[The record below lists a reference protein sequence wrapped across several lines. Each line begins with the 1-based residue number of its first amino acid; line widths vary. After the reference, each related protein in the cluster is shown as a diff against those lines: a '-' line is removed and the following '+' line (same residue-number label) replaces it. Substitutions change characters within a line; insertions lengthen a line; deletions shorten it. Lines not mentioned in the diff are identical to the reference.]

1 MDYINKAAMPAE
13 YNKCK
18 VLSQFLWIFFAGFF
32 ASTVIVSAASDT
44 AQPLLPNLRL
54 TQELPTPGRISAIIW
69 SSNGAKLAAASMGQA
84 EVIPFIPSMSI
95 PNPYGKVVTIWDS
108 SGRTIR
114 RIQRDTVFFR
124 EEDMFA
130 FVAHDRQLATPP
142 PFSNSAAAFVL
153 FDVETGEV
161 AHTIVGSRATV
172 LIASPDQSILAG
184 IFGSEPHHSVALYST
199 PDWTKLP
206 DLPIGSG
213 NRTGRA
219 DAIAFSPD
227 GRLLATGELRGKI
240 SIYDVATNRLVREIE
255 PFPDRVWAVPKI
267 AFSPDGGT
275 IALGSSGDRGVQRSP
290 SGGVDFVPPNN
301 SSLRVFRVNDG
312 QLIAAYG
319 GTSAITSGL
328 AWSPDGRFITFISA
342 RRILHIWNPTQPGDV
357 EQTVNLSSAR
367 QSAGPIALSPD
378 GAMLAVGVGQ
388 NVKVYQIAW

>member
-1 MDYINKAAMPAE
+1 MDYIIKAEMPAAS
-13 YNKCK
+13 NKCK

-69 SSNGAKLAAASMGQA
+69 SSNGAKLAAASMGEA

-142 PFSNSAAAFVL
+142 PFSDSVAAFVL

-184 IFGSEPHHSVALYST
+184 IFGRGRDHSVALYST

-206 DLPIGSG
+206 DLPIGSS

-219 DAIAFSPD
+219 DANAFSPD

-319 GTSAITSGL
+319 GTSATTSGL

-342 RRILHIWNPTQPGDV
+342 SRILHIWNPTQPGDV